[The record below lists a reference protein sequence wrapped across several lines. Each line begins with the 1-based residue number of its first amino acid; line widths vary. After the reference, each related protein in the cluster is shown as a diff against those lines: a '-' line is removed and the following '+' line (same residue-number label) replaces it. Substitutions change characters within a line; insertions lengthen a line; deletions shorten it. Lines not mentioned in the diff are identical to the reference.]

1 MCKMLLTF
9 RESFVINK
17 SNQEERT
24 MTIFSNASA
33 RRMANKIMNLEEG
46 KIQNIL
52 SGLEPEFKKQVVITI
67 IQKRIQKGR
76 ENA

>member
-1 MCKMLLTF
+1 
-9 RESFVINK
+9 
-17 SNQEERT
+17 
-24 MTIFSNASA
+24 MTNFTNASA
-33 RRMANKIMNLEEG
+33 RRLASKIMNLEEG

-52 SGLEPEFKKQVVITI
+52 SELEPEFKKQVVITI